1 MHLYHYSYNAI
12 IDCMSMITWFRRN
25 NTLNKIASAVVGKVE
40 YNADLNQQLKI
51 TGYSIT
57 GNVLTLE
64 RKVPNRLKLDENVIN
79 NLLGK
84 TVSTTVV
91 IINDDASIITI
102 NKDGREYK
110 TNDYSD
116 AVLIILGQKNE
127 DLIKD
132 SNTTNNARM
141 TDNKA
146 DGKPFTL

>member
-1 MHLYHYSYNAI
+1 MG
-12 IDCMSMITWFRRN
+12 MIAWFRRN

-51 TGYSIT
+51 TSYSIS

-91 IINDDASIITI
+91 IINDDASMITI
-102 NKDGREYK
+102 HKDGHEYK
-110 TNDYSD
+110 TTDYSD

-127 DLIKD
+127 DVIKD
-132 SNTTNNARM
+132 NKTDNARM